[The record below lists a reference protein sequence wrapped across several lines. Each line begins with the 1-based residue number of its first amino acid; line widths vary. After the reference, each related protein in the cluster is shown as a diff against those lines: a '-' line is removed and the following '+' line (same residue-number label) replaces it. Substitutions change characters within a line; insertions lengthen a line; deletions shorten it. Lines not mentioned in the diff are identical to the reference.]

1 MGAQGFWLPV
11 RSDHA
16 FLFIAM
22 GEKSAPAC
30 HLVKH
35 RIGKATLSPKE
46 LKLAGFKLGD
56 RRMLWTFFLGNVS
69 FQFRTGCGHP
79 GEHCPGVR
87 GGSSQ
92 GPRVCR
98 ELLSSV
104 WPPPVSV
111 SRWTPRASGLLFC
124 LSKRSLTSLKLRAA
138 TLSDYI
144 WRWCSWKSV
153 FITLFAA
160 VMWIGNKCLFG

>member
-69 FQFRTGCGHP
+69 FRFRTGCGHP
-79 GEHCPGVR
+79 GEHSAVR
-87 GGSSQ
+87 VCEVGRPKGRVCAGSSSPLYGPHLCLCPD
-92 GPRVCR
+92 GPR
-98 ELLSSV
+98 E
-104 WPPPVSV
+104 
-111 SRWTPRASGLLFC
+111 
-124 LSKRSLTSLKLRAA
+124 LRAFSSA
-138 TLSDYI
+138 FLSEVLH
-144 WRWCSWKSV
+144 R
-153 FITLFAA
+153 
-160 VMWIGNKCLFG
+160 